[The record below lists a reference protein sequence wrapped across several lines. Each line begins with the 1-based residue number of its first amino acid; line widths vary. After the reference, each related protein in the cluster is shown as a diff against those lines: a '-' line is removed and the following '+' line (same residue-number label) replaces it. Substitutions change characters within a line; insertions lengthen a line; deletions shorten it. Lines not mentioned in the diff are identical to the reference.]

1 MNAQPGSRR
10 RAVLLAA
17 VLGTVVL
24 AAAAGLYLWGSRIS
38 PEAVRDALLQ
48 LGPLGPLVHLLI
60 LGLVLTVPLV
70 PATIF
75 QVAGGWAFGPWL
87 GFVYTMIGD
96 ALGAALGFWIARMWG
111 DAVLR
116 RWLSP
121 ASQYRVLSLAGRMSV
136 RAVIVLR
143 LLPGPAYTLVS
154 LAAGLS
160 PLSFRPYL
168 LASLV
173 GVAPWIVLLTLAGD
187 VGRSNPWL
195 GVGVVVAILVL
206 AAALGRFAKQSR
218 MEN

>member
-1 MNAQPGSRR
+1 MVLVAVFGV
-10 RAVLLAA
+10 VLL
-17 VLGTVVL
+17 V
-24 AAAAGLYLWGSRIS
+24 AAATWYVWASRIS
-38 PEAVRDALLQ
+38 PAAVRDALLQ
-48 LGPLGPLVHLLI
+48 LGPLGPLAQIVI
-60 LGLVLTVPLV
+60 LGLVLSVPVV

-96 ALGAALGFWIARMWG
+96 GLGAALGFWIARLWG

-121 ASQYRVLSLAGRMSV
+121 ATQNKVRSLAGRMSG
-136 RAVIVLR
+136 RAVMVLR

-160 PLSFRPYL
+160 PLPFRSYL

-195 GVGVVVAILVL
+195 GVGVVVAILAL
-206 AAALGRFAKQSR
+206 AAALGRFAKQSG